1 MCALAYSTVFHG
13 LLTLCAPALGQLV
26 HMGEHAHLTIIVIA
40 LVSLG
45 HGGATLRFLLSVSA
59 VLRCACCRH
68 TAVGC
73 THIRQIRQ
81 AVCWRGHYAWAGKT
95 LAGTLWCGVP
105 ACVVCHEPTRV
116 ESVMTKAGGHR
127 VCRPCNRR
135 GRTSRPMRMLYIHAY
150 TPALAHRSR
159 PRLHYRLLTLCPAA
173 D

>member
-73 THIRQIRQ
+73 THIRQIYICIHIY
-81 AVCWRGHYAWAGKT
+81 VYICIHIY
-95 LAGTLWCGVP
+95 V
-105 ACVVCHEPTRV
+105 
-116 ESVMTKAGGHR
+116 
-127 VCRPCNRR
+127 
-135 GRTSRPMRMLYIHAY
+135 YIH
-150 TPALAHRSR
+150 T
-159 PRLHYRLLTLCPAA
+159 
-173 D
+173 